1 MPLEAGACVRKEG
14 GRGWSGEEV
23 SPLLQCVPGQ
33 YLSSKIT
40 IKGVLGK
47 LPGVGGACSVLILDN
62 KERGMTTYPLV
73 CLSIRLFLCPQIK
86 ELGLVKRQGGTEF
99 LS

>member
-14 GRGWSGEEV
+14 GRGHNGEEA

-33 YLSSKIT
+33 YLSGKIT

-47 LPGVGGACSVLILDN
+47 LPGVGGAGHVSILDN
-62 KERGMTTYPLV
+62 KERGMTTHPLV
-73 CLSIRLFLCPQIK
+73 CLSIRLFHCPQIK
-86 ELGLVKRQGGTEF
+86 ELGLVKRQGGTAL